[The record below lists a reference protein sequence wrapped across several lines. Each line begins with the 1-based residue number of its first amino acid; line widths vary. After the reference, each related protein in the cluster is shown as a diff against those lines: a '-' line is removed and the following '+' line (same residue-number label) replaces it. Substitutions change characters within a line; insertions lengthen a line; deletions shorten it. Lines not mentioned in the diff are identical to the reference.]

1 MKKKTS
7 LATALALTLAF
18 AIAAIAQA
26 ANTYDIS
33 TSFSPTKTGTSARPA
48 AVGGAFGF
56 KVTETT
62 GQRPAALDS
71 LRITFN
77 GVRLNTRFFRGCSAA
92 AMEQAQSDAGCPAAA
107 KMGSGFARNIAGNI
121 NNRADQSQRCYLSLN
136 LWNSG
141 GGKMALFVRGNPNAP
156 AATRCPLPIATAIPV
171 TITRRSTGDVFSFNI
186 PQNLKTP
193 LATIRNAL
201 VETQI
206 TFSRKTV
213 RRSGRT
219 RGFFETV
226 GACRRN
232 QRAINVRF
240 DNEGSDTD
248 VTQSAIARCTS

>member
-1 MKKKTS
+1 MRKKTS
-7 LATALALTLAF
+7 LATVLALTLAV

-26 ANTYDIS
+26 ANTYDITS
-33 TSFSPTKTGTSARPA
+33 SFSPTNAGSSSKPV
-48 AVGGAFGF
+48 AVGGKFGF

-71 LRITFN
+71 LRITFT
-77 GVRLNTRFFRGCSAA
+77 GMRLNTRFFRGCTAA
-92 AMEQAQSDAGCPAAA
+92 SMEQAQSDAGCPAAA
-107 KMGSGFARNIAGNI
+107 KMGTGFARNIAGNI
-121 NNRADQSQRCYLSLN
+121 NNRADQSQRCYLSIN

-156 AATRCPLPIATAIPV
+156 EATRCPLPIATAIPV
-171 TITRRSTGDVFSFNI
+171 SITRRSNGDVFAFNI

-201 VETQI
+201 VETQLS
-206 TFSRKTV
+206 FSRKTV

-219 RGFFETV
+219 RGFFESV
-226 GACRRN
+226 GGCRRN
-232 QRAINVRF
+232 QRSIPVRF

-248 VTQSAIARCTS
+248 VTQSAIARCRS